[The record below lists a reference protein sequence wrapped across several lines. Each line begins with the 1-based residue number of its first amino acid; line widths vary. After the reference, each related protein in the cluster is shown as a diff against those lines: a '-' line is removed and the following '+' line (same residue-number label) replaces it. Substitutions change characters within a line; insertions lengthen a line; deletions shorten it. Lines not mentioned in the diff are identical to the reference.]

1 MLQRTKAK
9 NNGLFSTLNTMPTNA
24 VGSMRWLACLVY
36 FLLSAAIV
44 CETDPRPTSEKLEH
58 WPHVKRFAKN
68 DPPAIATPQL
78 PASALGDRQE
88 YKNLGGTV
96 PTHRT
101 HANSD
106 ADTVGQHHC
115 IDSESGEQTKM
126 TDGGADQ
133 WEYGC
138 GQWVTNVTQAQ
149 HDAAFFYHEAAAN
162 VGRYHRYGWNAFS
175 YEHENPRSLGIKAY
189 LLCHIEQRCASAHR
203 MIYAAGFDQVS
214 MAQTHDIE
222 EINLRAWVTTG
233 KVSGH
238 FNKGNTMEQR
248 LRYVAAA
255 VDHRNIIEMAL
266 RQNYSWVA
274 VFEDDIILT
283 TSPSIA
289 STRILGALASLP
301 READTLHL
309 EYCYDACKMSLYSE
323 NNQWASTTYEPYC
336 SAAIVYSAQGIR
348 KLLGKF
354 FFKSPCRCLTA
365 CLP

>member
-1 MLQRTKAK
+1 
-9 NNGLFSTLNTMPTNA
+9 
-24 VGSMRWLACLVY
+24 
-36 FLLSAAIV
+36 
-44 CETDPRPTSEKLEH
+44 
-58 WPHVKRFAKN
+58 
-68 DPPAIATPQL
+68 
-78 PASALGDRQE
+78 
-88 YKNLGGTV
+88 
-96 PTHRT
+96 
-101 HANSD
+101 
-106 ADTVGQHHC
+106 
-115 IDSESGEQTKM
+115 
-126 TDGGADQ
+126 
-133 WEYGC
+133 
-138 GQWVTNVTQAQ
+138 
-149 HDAAFFYHEAAAN
+149 
-162 VGRYHRYGWNAFS
+162 
-175 YEHENPRSLGIKAY
+175 
-189 LLCHIEQRCASAHR
+189 

-222 EINLRAWVTTG
+222 EIDLESWMASG

-323 NNQWASTTYEPYC
+323 NNQWTSTAYEPYC
-336 SAAIVYSAQGIR
+336 SAAIIYSAQGIR
-348 KLLGKF
+348 KLLGKI

-365 CLP
+365 CRNCSALWGCLSRLARYHRYCPRRSHRHEMQNKVSQLL